1 MNRLEVD
8 RALGQT
14 PCICGEI
21 ETWHQQCYAKF
32 LGRPKHE
39 IDAAMDAA
47 YRTARRK
54 LKERAMA
61 RVGNVI
67 AKVKQP

>member
-14 PCICGEI
+14 PCVCGDV

-32 LGRPKHE
+32 RGRPKHE
-39 IDAAMDAA
+39 FEAAMDRA
-47 YRTARRK
+47 YRIARRK
-54 LKERAMA
+54 LNDRGMDQARKALMMA
-61 RVGNVI
+61 N
-67 AKVKQP
+67 A